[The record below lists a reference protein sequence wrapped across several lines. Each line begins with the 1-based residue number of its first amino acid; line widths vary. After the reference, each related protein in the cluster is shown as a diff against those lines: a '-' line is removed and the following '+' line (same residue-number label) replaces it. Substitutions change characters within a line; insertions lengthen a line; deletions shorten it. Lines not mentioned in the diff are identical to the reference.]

1 MRDFPPLP
9 PPIVS
14 LFYVRMALQGLGAD
28 IPANQDCHSLASI
41 IIHKIFLFLNLFFFI
56 VLFIYDYHFLSYSLL
71 LFFLDFK

>member
-41 IIHKIFLFLNLFFFI
+41 IIHKIFLFLNLFFYC
-56 VLFIYDYHFLSYSLL
+56 FIYLRLSLSFLFAFAL
-71 LFFLDFK
+71 LFGL